1 MEEKWRKSRVDS
13 DRTGALERSYCAT
26 SKASNPEH
34 RLLSSL
40 SCLSPLSSLSSLPS
54 VSSPSSL
61 SSLASPPSLCSAA
74 LSSASRRFASLRLSE
89 LPTPRSPSVSSLR
102 VALPPHLASSVRWYT
117 PPSKRTWS
125 KQHNKIFT
133 PRPLSERFS
142 PHKLHPEFEW
152 WRERAVQP
160 SSLFMGFPDLLSL
173 PLRGGSTYIHE
184 MDAAT
189 LAVVLA
195 SLAHSPSAY
204 SVSERRPPPSPSP
217 AVSLSSSSF
226 SPTHLPQHLDNLLA
240 LLGRQAAA
248 TAVHAPD
255 STLAFLFRG
264 CAEAGIVE
272 KSVVCTLLGRV
283 EQRLPCM
290 QLPECLVLLDALRP
304 GLPEV
309 YRHPR
314 FVARL
319 VAHAGLLVQ
328 FRGAESEAEDLC
340 DLAFSLVF
348 AANCRDAAL
357 LQTTALLLVHG
368 KRMQSLNETAPL
380 ALARAMEAFAACRDA
395 VNAPLL
401 AETAAANGD
410 AEGRGNA
417 QAAELFCA
425 SPLLRAREPS
435 VHLSPSGWLLLSLL
449 SPVVQALHRAEKG
462 RRKRRGFH
470 QDGEGAGL
478 PAERDARDR
487 GASRES
493 HALTEAAARA
503 AAAVAEETQTLK
515 NRESTLFKGLLR
527 CLERVDDHR
536 ESLSPGSI
544 CKVLFAAAVARA
556 APSRDF
562 FPDVLKRL
570 GDQLGVCTP
579 EDLSRALFA
588 LVKLSSVSGLDPRCQ
603 DLLPPLVG
611 TVLQAVESSLPVA
624 DVASLARLHS
634 AATSA
639 LISSSETK
647 KEEMK
652 QLAEETSRLMHARL
666 EEASPAHLTAF
677 VRHWDLVPALSGAFR
692 EALVAQAIRQLYF
705 FDEDHLSRL
714 LEGVT
719 RLAASSKD
727 EKLLASV
734 DELFR
739 RAEEEATAQQAF
751 FSPES
756 CLRIFVSLVRYG
768 EVRPEAPRKRERLV
782 VALCNYLTGVD
793 SVAALSSE
801 GVADPEELGV
811 KEDEDLPLLFF
822 AEDAKGVPL
831 REDSA
836 MDRDAANESRLQ
848 ALSAAS
854 YIRLLR
860 ALRELGVAGGVLL
873 SRVAQLLNMKRYDLT
888 VAQQE
893 AAAEICASLGLEFQ
907 LEKPRGSSA

>member
-1 MEEKWRKSRVDS
+1 MEEKWRKSLVDS
-13 DRTGALERSYCAT
+13 ELKGALERSFPAA

-40 SCLSPLSSLSSLPS
+40 SSLSSLSALASPGPSLCFA
-54 VSSPSSL
+54 SL
-61 SSLASPPSLCSAA
+61 SSAR
-74 LSSASRRFASLRLSE
+74 RRFASLRFSE
-89 LPTPRSPSVSSLR
+89 LPTPRFPSVSSLH
-102 VALPPHLASSVRWYT
+102 VALPPQYAFALRWYT

-152 WRERAVQP
+152 WRERTVQP
-160 SSLFMGFPDLLSL
+160 SALFMGFPDLLAL
-173 PLRGGSTYIHE
+173 PLRGGSAYIHE

-226 SPTHLPQHLDNLLA
+226 SPTHLPQHLDSLLA

-248 TAVHAPD
+248 TAAHAPD

-264 CAEAGIVE
+264 CAEAGVVE
-272 KSVVCTLLGRV
+272 KNVVCTLLGRV

-319 VAHAGLLVQ
+319 VAHAGLLLQ

-401 AETAAANGD
+401 AETAAAAENGD
-410 AEGRGNA
+410 AEGSRNTK
-417 QAAELFCA
+417 AAELFCA

-470 QDGEGAGL
+470 QDGEAAGL
-478 PAERDARDR
+478 TAEREVQNR

-515 NRESTLFKGLLR
+515 NRESSLFRGLLR

-536 ESLSPGSI
+536 ESLSPGSM
-544 CKVLFAAAVARA
+544 CKVLFAATVARA

-570 GDQLGVCTP
+570 GDQLGACTP

-603 DLLPPLVG
+603 DLLPPLLG

-634 AATSA
+634 AAASA

-677 VRHWDLVPALSGAFR
+677 VRHWDLVPAPSGAFR

-727 EKLLASV
+727 ETLLASV

-739 RAEEEATAQQAF
+739 RAEEEATTEQAF

-768 EVRPEAPRKRERLV
+768 EVRPEAPRNRERLV

-793 SVAALSSE
+793 SVAAVSSD
-801 GVADPEELGV
+801 GASDPEELWV

-822 AEDAKGVPL
+822 AEDAKGFSL

-836 MDRDAANESRLQ
+836 LDRDSANESRLQ

-854 YIRLLR
+854 YIRLLG
-860 ALRELGVAGGVLL
+860 ALRELGVRGGVLL
-873 SRVAQLLNMKRYDLT
+873 SRVAQLLHMKRYDLT
-888 VAQQE
+888 DAQQE

-907 LEKPRGSSA
+907 LEKPSGSSA